1 LARVA
6 ALVLLVVELLVE
18 VVPVELVPL
27 NELPSELLADVE
39 GGGGG
44 GGGGPPC
51 PPPMADARSWILGRL
66 PDEEA
71 LLKSVASVVSSVAWA
86 VFPSDVAVVAAVVRL
101 VEISDIT
108 DLYSVGSDCC
118 RFWSVV
124 SNWAKGESWL
134 LSDDEESS
142 EDRLLRLLVD
152 ELDVLLVELVPSM
165 ALSSDCR

>member
-1 LARVA
+1 
-6 ALVLLVVELLVE
+6 
-18 VVPVELVPL
+18 
-27 NELPSELLADVE
+27 
-39 GGGGG
+39 
-44 GGGGPPC
+44 
-51 PPPMADARSWILGRL
+51 M
-66 PDEEA
+66 
-71 LLKSVASVVSSVAWA
+71 
-86 VFPSDVAVVAAVVRL
+86 VAAVVRL

-124 SNWAKGESWL
+124 SNWANGESWL

-142 EDRLLRLLVD
+142 EDRLLRPLVD

>member
-1 LARVA
+1 VA

-27 NELPSELLADVE
+27 DELPSELLADVE
-39 GGGGG
+39 GGG

>member
-1 LARVA
+1 MARLA
-6 ALVLLVVELLVE
+6 ALVLLVELVVELLVE
-18 VVPVELVPL
+18 VAPVELVLLDPA
-27 NELPSELLADVE
+27 SELLADV
-39 GGGGG
+39 GG
-44 GGGGPPC
+44 GGGGPPW

-86 VFPSDVAVVAAVVRL
+86 VFPSEVAVVAAVVRL

-124 SNWAKGESWL
+124 SNWANGESWL

-142 EDRLLRLLVD
+142 EDRLLRPLVD